1 VFFDRTRDMIWE
13 RCSAE
18 KESTMNQPDDPY
30 MLAQGAIAQLKS
42 AIHLLLSKPPHE
54 LKNVEI
60 GRLLGILMGHV
71 RHEGHIPRALLAI
84 MEAEGV
90 VEQNP
95 SNKTW
100 RLRTLN
106 DLRGR
111 TDPKEE

>member
-1 VFFDRTRDMIWE
+1 MIWE
-13 RCSAE
+13 RRSGENVSA
-18 KESTMNQPDDPY
+18 MNQLNEPY
-30 MLAQGAIAQLKS
+30 MIAQMAIAQLKS
-42 AIHLLLSKPPHE
+42 AIHLLLSQSPHE

-95 SNKTW
+95 STKAW
-100 RLRTLN
+100 RLRTLE
-106 DLRGR
+106 DLRGKP
-111 TDPKEE
+111 TPKDE